1 MPGSNL
7 AVEKL
12 SQAVRELDMIGGQIQ
27 ERLAKAA
34 TYLMQIGPQD
44 LSDDEMRRMLV
55 GIKDDLTFAEPEGN
69 EDRIAGT
76 LRKTDEADANAIAT
90 RIVKLYRGVYRGQAT
105 HSAGRH
111 ASGKKP
117 PGPAGPCITFLT
129 LARPSVS
136 QCFIRQ

>member
-90 RIVKLYRGVYRGQAT
+90 RIVKLYRGVYRG
-105 HSAGRH
+105 
-111 ASGKKP
+111 
-117 PGPAGPCITFLT
+117 
-129 LARPSVS
+129 
-136 QCFIRQ
+136 